1 LPPRCLPPA
10 CFLTGLNLP
19 QAATL
24 KKLDVWYASDT
35 GNNVSIRIYRS
46 KDTDGTN
53 DLLAQLKSTDTTQ
66 LRKLMSHTFT
76 NVAQNVIDNQRY
88 TYGVVVCLTNGFDR
102 YFAGRISYTYRN
114 AGD

>member
-1 LPPRCLPPA
+1 M
-10 CFLTGLNLP
+10 
-19 QAATL
+19 
-24 KKLDVWYASDT
+24 WYASDT

>member
-1 LPPRCLPPA
+1 
-10 CFLTGLNLP
+10 
-19 QAATL
+19 
-24 KKLDVWYASDT
+24 
-35 GNNVSIRIYRS
+35 
-46 KDTDGTN
+46 
-53 DLLAQLKSTDTTQ
+53 
-66 LRKLMSHTFT
+66 MSHTFT